1 MCNKFDKVIKNGKKR
16 KKENAKWE
24 KNIKVK
30 KFKSTDPRPDCLNR
44 INCLNENLKH
54 C

>member
-1 MCNKFDKVIKNGKKR
+1 MCNKFDKVIKNGKKQKKRNR
-16 KKENAKWE
+16 KMGKELKG
-24 KNIKVK
+24 K
-30 KFKSTDPRPDCLNR
+30 KSKSTDPRPDCLNR